1 MFREGDKVKG
11 YLDSLIIEYTL
22 KLAFYILNCR
32 HILSPLRC
40 FLEAKTASIFFKYR
54 LYMQYWLV
62 KSEPFKYSWEKFNQ
76 DGRTFWDGV
85 RNYQAR
91 NNLREMKEGDL
102 VLFYHSNE
110 GKEIVGIAKV
120 VKEAYQDPTTD
131 DKNWVV
137 VDLSP
142 VETLKVPVTLETIK
156 ADEQLQNVGLVRQ
169 GRLSVMGMKQEEF
182 DRIVELGSGE

>member
-1 MFREGDKVKG
+1 
-11 YLDSLIIEYTL
+11 
-22 KLAFYILNCR
+22 
-32 HILSPLRC
+32 
-40 FLEAKTASIFFKYR
+40 
-54 LYMQYWLV
+54 MQYWLV